1 MRTTSTLCGT
11 TACLLLAL
19 CMAPALAGSSA
30 SSASVDAS
38 STSLGVASRSFDRS
52 SDASSPRRAVTQG
65 DYRIVQVAQA
75 EQRPGT
81 LRLQLQAVA
90 EAGAAGEL
98 VLYLPEPTWQSHGLA
113 AGQVVQATP
122 RPYGVE
128 FAKADTPFFLVL
140 DDAWHQGLQARRVT
154 L

>member
-1 MRTTSTLCGT
+1 MHIPTPLRG
-11 TACLLLAL
+11 AAAAL
-19 CMAPALAGSSA
+19 FLVIATAPAGAGSSA
-30 SSASVDAS
+30 SSASVEAS
-38 STSLGVASRSFDRS
+38 STSLGVASKSFDRS

-65 DYRIVQVAQA
+65 DYRIVNVARA
-75 EQRPGT
+75 AQRPGT

-90 EAGAAGEL
+90 EPGAAGEL
-98 VLYLPEPTWQSHGLA
+98 ILYLPEPTLQGHHLA
-113 AGQVVQATP
+113 AGQVVKATP

-140 DDAWHQGLQARRVT
+140 DDDWHQGLQTRRVS

>member
-1 MRTTSTLCGT
+1 MPIPTIRHR
-11 TACLLLAL
+11 AAALLLAL
-19 CMAPALAGSSA
+19 VCAPAWAGSSA

-65 DYRIVQVAQA
+65 EYRIVQVAQA
-75 EQRPGT
+75 DQRPGT

-90 EAGAAGEL
+90 RSDAMGEL
-98 VLYLPEPTWQSHGLA
+98 VLYLPEPALQGRALA
-113 AGQVVQATP
+113 AGQRVMATP

-128 FAKADTPFFLVL
+128 FAQAGTPFFLVL
-140 DDAWHQGLQARRVT
+140 DDDWYEGLQTRRVN

>member
-1 MRTTSTLCGT
+1 MHTPTFLHGT
-11 TACLLLAL
+11 AALLLAL
-19 CMAPALAGSSA
+19 ATAAAWAGSSA

-52 SDASSPRRAVTQG
+52 SDASSPRRAVTRG

-75 EQRPGT
+75 DQRPGT

-90 EAGAAGEL
+90 KSDAQGAL
-98 VLYLPEPTWQSHGLA
+98 VLYLPEHAVRGHSLV
-113 AGQVVQATP
+113 AGQVVEATP

-128 FAKADTPFFLVL
+128 FAQAGKPFFLVL
-140 DDAWHQGLQARRVT
+140 DDDWYQGLQTRPVT

>member
-1 MRTTSTLCGT
+1 MHTTTFLRSAAALLIVIGT
-11 TACLLLAL
+11 
-19 CMAPALAGSSA
+19 APAWAGSSA

-38 STSLGVASRSFDRS
+38 STSLGVASKSFDRS
-52 SDASSPRRAVTQG
+52 SDSSSGERKTAQG
-65 DYRIVQVAQA
+65 DYRIVQVALA

-90 EAGAAGEL
+90 DPSAAGAL
-98 VLYLPEPTWQSHGLA
+98 VLYLPEPTLQSHQLA
-113 AGQVVQATP
+113 AGQVVKATP

-128 FAKADTPFFLVL
+128 FAQADKPFFLVL
-140 DDAWHQGLQARRVT
+140 DDDWYQGLQTRRVT

>member
-1 MRTTSTLCGT
+1 MHTPPFLRRAAALF
-11 TACLLLAL
+11 LAL
-19 CMAPALAGSSA
+19 AAAPVWAGSSA

-38 STSLGVASRSFDRS
+38 STSLGVASKSFDRS
-52 SDASSPRRAVTQG
+52 SDSSSRDRKTAQG
-65 DYRIVQVAQA
+65 EYRIVQVAQA
-75 EQRPGT
+75 DQRPGT

-90 EAGAAGEL
+90 KSDAQDEL
-98 VLYLPEPTWQSHGLA
+98 VLYLPEPALRGRALV

-128 FAKADTPFFLVL
+128 FAQAGKPFFLVL
-140 DDAWHQGLQARRVT
+140 DDDWYQGLQTRRVT